1 MAKSTDTNGNGAG
14 IAALAICE
22 ALLLTLTD
30 LKVISPK
37 QVRDVLDDA
46 AVVPRDAKVM
56 APDTALRREVIG
68 HIERL
73 KSGIQMVS
81 R

>member
-1 MAKSTDTNGNGAG
+1 MTKSTDTKGDAAG

-30 LKVISPK
+30 LKLISTK

-46 AVVPRDAKVM
+46 AVVPRDTRVM
-56 APDTALRREVIG
+56 APDAALRREVIG

-73 KSGIQMVS
+73 KSSIQMVS

>member
-1 MAKSTDTNGNGAG
+1 MAKSSDTKGNGAV
-14 IAALAICE
+14 IAALTICE

-30 LKVISPK
+30 LKLMSTK
-37 QVRDVLDDA
+37 QVLDVLDDA

-56 APDTALRREVIG
+56 APDTALLREVIG

-73 KSGIQMVS
+73 KVSMQIVS

>member
-1 MAKSTDTNGNGAG
+1 MTKSTDTKGDAAG

-30 LKVISPK
+30 LKLMSPK

-46 AVVPRDAKVM
+46 SVVPRDAKVM
-56 APDTALRREVIG
+56 APEPCVRDAG
-68 HIERL
+68 HACF
-73 KSGIQMVS
+73 
-81 R
+81 

>member
-1 MAKSTDTNGNGAG
+1 MAKSSDTKGNGAG

-30 LKVISPK
+30 LKLMSPK
-37 QVRDVLDDA
+37 QVRYVLHDA
-46 AVVPRDAKVM
+46 SVVPRDTKVM
-56 APDTALRREVIG
+56 APDTALLREVIG

-73 KSGIQMVS
+73 KSSIQMVS

>member
-1 MAKSTDTNGNGAG
+1 VSARDRLPNAAELASGHEELTAQVAK
-14 IAALAICE
+14 LE
-22 ALLLTLTD
+22 AE
-30 LKVISPK
+30 I
-37 QVRDVLDDA
+37 A

-56 APDTALRREVIG
+56 APDTALLREVIG

-73 KSGIQMVS
+73 KSSIQMVS